1 MNIGYPDT
9 KNKQGGSSPL
19 FSKEDD
25 KKPKIEAPNPQSGTT
40 DFPTVESR
48 ESKVSPKDLGSMAVD
63 VLTMAIPGGGIIRG
77 GKILNKAAK
86 LVKGAKKARKI
97 KKRTPRVTVDPK
109 LKNMTS
115 KEQLALHNKVNKG
128 ITQIKPTKNQSSLT
142 AKKKNKQT
150 SHVTVD
156 SKLKNMTSKEQLNL
170 HNRVNKGIKQIK
182 DKKKK

>member
-1 MNIGYPDT
+1 MKIGYPDT
-9 KNKQGGSSPL
+9 KNKLGGSPL

-25 KKPKIEAPNPQSGTT
+25 KKPKIEAPHPQTGTT

-63 VLTMAIPGGGIIRG
+63 VLTMAIPGGGVIRG

-86 LVKGAKKARKI
+86 LVKGAKKARKV

-115 KEQLALHNKVNKG
+115 KEQL
-128 ITQIKPTKNQSSLT
+128 
-142 AKKKNKQT
+142 
-150 SHVTVD
+150 D
-156 SKLKNMTSKEQLNL
+156 L